1 MKKQFAGLK
10 GVREAVDYYRNH
22 DVSNGGTEYVNIML
36 DISTGEIWVDCFT
49 DSYGYLNYCGYAC
62 IVDLTAI
69 LRHENS
75 EITVST
81 VKRKAK
87 QLIRQ

>member
-1 MKKQFAGLK
+1 MKKQFAELK
-10 GVREAVDYYRNH
+10 GLREAVDYYRNH

-36 DISTGEIWVDCFT
+36 DTITGEMWVDSFT
-49 DSYGYLNYCGYAC
+49 DTYVYVAYETTV
-62 IVDLTAI
+62 VDLTAI

-75 EITVST
+75 GITVST